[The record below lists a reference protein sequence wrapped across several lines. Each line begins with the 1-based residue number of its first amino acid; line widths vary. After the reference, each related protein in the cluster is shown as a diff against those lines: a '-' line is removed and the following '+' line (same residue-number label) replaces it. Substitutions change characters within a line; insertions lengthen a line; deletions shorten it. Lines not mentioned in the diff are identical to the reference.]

1 MFMLMFFFFFSMAPF
16 WVAVRQPSAS
26 AVLVCFTISFF
37 FYFFQWEH
45 VCGSSLGWQS
55 FISHKER
62 EICGCRRRQ
71 PKVTTRDRRRR
82 RRWLRWHVKCLNCSW
97 EWRIMIACLIGV
109 FFFWGG
115 IFPLLG
121 SSSFPS
127 HSSRYRSRGSF
138 RKRLWVCLLWW
149 KIIDAIVIVTH
160 WDGRTIP
167 DQRLS

>member
-1 MFMLMFFFFFSMAPF
+1 MFMLMFFFFLWLLSGLQSANQVLQQFSC
-16 WVAVRQPSAS
+16 AS
-26 AVLVCFTISFF
+26 QFGFSFL
-37 FYFFQWEH
+37 FQLEH

-71 PKVTTRDRRRR
+71 PKVTTRDRRRRR

-121 SSSFPS
+121 SSGFPS
-127 HSSRYRSRGSF
+127 HSSGCRSRGSF
-138 RKRLWVCLLWW
+138 RKIMGLFALVENYWCDSYSYSLGW
-149 KIIDAIVIVTH
+149 KD
-160 WDGRTIP
+160 DSG
-167 DQRLS
+167 S